1 MNTFTFDNFDYIDSS
16 ITFPKD
22 IVFYRGVN
30 DSVISSPNIIR
41 DEYPL
46 YIAPEHI
53 AKEYG
58 KVYKVVTTK
67 PIQLL
72 DIRKLKNIIQLIIAS
87 RKTNDPSILNPI
99 RYLTISFGLCSYY
112 DQIRLLDEYMKNID
126 FIDENQLDIVNKNI
140 DNMKYTNVNTILN
153 PISPEGVRVAETYID
168 SKSMMI
174 LRELFKDI
182 YDGFIA
188 PKMFSTFHVNNM
200 THEEIVIFNP
210 KESGIQSFTQNI
222 DINKNSLNTVLDI
235 NYKSYI
241 LKNNIFKHK
250 IFTSLR
256 GGASGHMDPIN
267 KDRYKYYENKEFMK
281 ETIKEVK
288 MFVKSIQFKKYKY
301 DKPQLLLSDKFV
313 LPPPII
319 CQSFKEKN
327 K

>member
-1 MNTFTFDNFDYIDSS
+1 MNTFNFDYFDYIDTD

-22 IVFYRGVN
+22 IVFYRGV
-30 DSVISSPNIIR
+30 DELVSSSPNIIR

-58 KVYKVVTTK
+58 KIYKVVTTK
-67 PIQLL
+67 PIHLL
-72 DIRKLKNIIQLIIAS
+72 DIRKLKHIIQLIIAS
-87 RKTNDPSILNPI
+87 RKSNDPSILNTI

-112 DQIRLLDEYMKNID
+112 DQIKLLDEYVKNID
-126 FIDENQLDIVNKNI
+126 FIDKNQIDLVNKKI
-140 DNMKYTNVNTILN
+140 ENMKYADVNTILN
-153 PISPEGVRVAETYID
+153 PLSPEGVRVAETYID

-188 PKMFSTFHVNNM
+188 PKLFSTFHVNNM

-210 KESGIQSFTQNI
+210 KISGIQSFTQNI
-222 DINKNSLNTVLDI
+222 DINKNSLNIVLNT

-241 LKNNIFKHK
+241 LKNNIFNHK
-250 IFTSLR
+250 IYTILR
-256 GGASGHMDPIN
+256 GGAID

-288 MFVKSIQFKKYKY
+288 MFVKAIQFKKYKY

-313 LPPPII
+313 LPPPSIS
-319 CQSFKEKN
+319 QPFKENN